1 MIINFVILERIRIMK
16 TFKLTDK
23 QFEQLKEYVID
34 SCENIMDRS
43 LEWADSDLSNEII
56 DNNEILFDFR
66 TILEDIEQEYEDKL
80 AKARAKQPKAEW

>member
-1 MIINFVILERIRIMK
+1 MK
-16 TFKLTDK
+16 TINLTDE
-23 QFEQLKEYVID
+23 QFEQLKEYVVD
-34 SCENIMDRS
+34 SCEDIMDRS

>member
-1 MIINFVILERIRIMK
+1 MK
-16 TFKLTDK
+16 TITLTDN

-43 LEWADSDLSNEII
+43 LEWADSDLSNELI

-80 AKARAKQPKAEW
+80 AKAQAKQPKAEW

>member
-1 MIINFVILERIRIMK
+1 MK
-16 TFKLTDK
+16 TINLTDE
-23 QFEQLKEYVID
+23 QFEQLKEYVVD

-66 TILEDIEQEYEDKL
+66 TILEDIKVDHERKL
-80 AKARAKQPKAEW
+80 LAARAKQPKAEW

>member
-1 MIINFVILERIRIMK
+1 MK
-16 TFKLTDK
+16 TITLTDN

-43 LEWADSDLSNEII
+43 IEWADSDLSDELI

-66 TILEDIEQEYEDKL
+66 TILEE
-80 AKARAKQPKAEW
+80 AV

>member
-1 MIINFVILERIRIMK
+1 MK
-16 TFKLTDK
+16 TITLTDE

-43 LEWADSDLSNEII
+43 LEWADSDLSNELI

-66 TILEDIEQEYEDKL
+66 TILEDIEQEYEDKI

>member
-1 MIINFVILERIRIMK
+1 MK
-16 TFKLTDK
+16 TINLTDE
-23 QFEQLKEYVID
+23 QFEQLKEYVIE

-66 TILEDIEQEYEDKL
+66 TILEDIEQEYEKKL
-80 AKARAKQPKAEW
+80 EKARAKQPKAEW

>member
-1 MIINFVILERIRIMK
+1 MK
-16 TFKLTDK
+16 TITLTDK
-23 QFEQLKEYVID
+23 QFEQLKEYVVD

-66 TILEDIEQEYEDKL
+66 TILEE
-80 AKARAKQPKAEW
+80 AA

>member
-1 MIINFVILERIRIMK
+1 MK
-16 TFKLTDK
+16 TIKLTDN
-23 QFEQLKEYVID
+23 QFEQLKEYVVE

-43 LEWADSDLSNEII
+43 LEWADSDLSNELI

>member
-1 MIINFVILERIRIMK
+1 MK
-16 TFKLTDK
+16 TITLTNE
-23 QFEQLKEYVID
+23 QFEQLKEYVVD

-66 TILEDIEQEYEDKL
+66 TMLEE
-80 AKARAKQPKAEW
+80 AA

>member
-1 MIINFVILERIRIMK
+1 MK
-16 TFKLTDK
+16 TITLTNN

-43 LEWADSDLSNEII
+43 LEWADSDLSNELI

-66 TILEDIEQEYEDKL
+66 TILEE
-80 AKARAKQPKAEW
+80 AA